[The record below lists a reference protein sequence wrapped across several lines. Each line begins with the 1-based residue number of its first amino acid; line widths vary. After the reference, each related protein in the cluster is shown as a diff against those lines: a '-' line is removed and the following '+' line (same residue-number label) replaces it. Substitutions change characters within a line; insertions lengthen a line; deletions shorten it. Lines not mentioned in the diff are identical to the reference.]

1 MSSKKPVL
9 KEVPDVVVNA
19 VTGATYKKGRF
30 LGKGGFARCYELTDI
45 KDQRLYAGKVVS
57 KLLLLKNHQRDK
69 MAQEIRIHRS
79 LQHKH
84 IVRMDGFFEDTDNV
98 YILLELCPRRSL
110 MELHKRRK
118 HVTEPEA
125 RYFTKQIVE
134 ACEYLHKNKIIH
146 RDLKL
151 GNLFLNEE
159 MEIKVGD
166 FGLATVVE
174 VDGQRKKTLCGTP
187 NYIAPE
193 MLDKKGHS
201 YEVDIWAI
209 GCILYTL
216 LVGKPPFETS
226 SLKDTYN
233 RIKNNNYSIPGRIS
247 EEAEQLIRRLLQTDP
262 EKRPTIHE
270 VSTFSY
276 IISFLAVSY
285 YAFFKSY
292 TPSRLPTSCLTM
304 APKFANTEIPDK
316 RSALNELRQENI
328 IISPKERMR
337 KDLLTVPVRPL
348 TSVPELQIVS
358 NTKHRIYEPRTTG
371 TGISYGSGDH
381 PLDCYLS
388 DLCRQL
394 AEVVNSMPK
403 ENPNIRDD
411 DVEDP
416 AAMPVFWI
424 SKWVD
429 YSDKYGLGYQ
439 LCDNSI
445 GVVFNDNTKMV
456 LDAAG
461 EQVQYLGRE
470 NDEHYYTVKH
480 YPEKL
485 QKKITLLQY
494 FKNYMSEHLQKAGA
508 DMPIR
513 EGDELARLP
522 VLRIWFRT
530 QSAIV
535 LHLTNGTLQLN
546 FFEDHTKLVI
556 CPLMGAATYIDSE
569 RNFRVLKL
577 AALVKYGCPKALH
590 DRLRYAKMMVERLM
604 SAHSARP
611 FSSVLTSM
619 ARHPSN
625 IAGNY

>member
-9 KEVPDVVVNA
+9 KEVPDIVVNTD
-19 VTGATYKKGRF
+19 TGATYKKGRF
-30 LGKGGFARCYELTDI
+30 LGKGGFARCYELTDT
-45 KDQRLYAGKVVS
+45 KDHKFYAGKVVS

-69 MAQEIRIHRS
+69 MAQEIRIHRT
-79 LQHKH
+79 LHHKH
-84 IVRMDGFFEDTDNV
+84 IVRMDGFFEDADNV

-118 HVTEPEA
+118 YVTEPES

-134 ACEYLHKNKIIH
+134 ACEYLHTNKIIH

-151 GNLFLNEE
+151 GNLFLNED

-233 RIKNNNYSIPGRIS
+233 RIKNNNYSIPSRIS
-247 EEAEQLIRRLLQTDP
+247 SEAEQLIRRLLQTDP

-270 VSTFSY
+270 VS
-276 IISFLAVSY
+276 Y
-285 YAFFKSY
+285 YAFFKGY

-328 IISPKERMR
+328 MLSPEERVR
-337 KDLLTVPVRPL
+337 KDLLAAPVRPL
-348 TSVPELQIVS
+348 TSVPELQVLPGV
-358 NTKHRIYEPRTTG
+358 KHRTSDPRAAG
-371 TGISYGSGDH
+371 MLHAAGDH
-381 PLDCYLS
+381 PSDCYLS

-394 AEVVNSMPK
+394 ADVVNSKPK
-403 ENPNIRDD
+403 DNSNIRDD
-411 DVEDP
+411 DLEDP

-470 NDEHYYTVKH
+470 NDEHYYTIKH

-494 FKNYMSEHLQKAGA
+494 FKNYMSEHLQKTGA

-535 LHLTNGTLQLN
+535 LHLSNGTLQLN

-577 AALVKYGCPKALH
+577 SALAKYGCPKPLL

-604 SAHSARP
+604 SAHPARP
-611 FSSVLTSM
+611 FLSTLTSVT
-619 ARHPSN
+619 RSSPST
-625 IAGNY
+625 AGNY

>member
-9 KEVPDVVVNA
+9 KEVPDVVVNTE
-19 VTGATYKKGRF
+19 TGSTYKKGRF
-30 LGKGGFARCYELTDI
+30 LGKGGFARCYELIDT
-45 KDQRLYAGKVVS
+45 KDDKFYAGKVVS

-69 MAQEIRIHRS
+69 MAQEIRIHRT
-79 LQHKH
+79 LHHKH
-84 IVRMDGFFEDTDNV
+84 IVRMDGFFEDSDNV

-118 HVTEPEA
+118 YVTEPES

-151 GNLFLNEE
+151 GNLFLNED

-233 RIKNNNYSIPGRIS
+233 RIKSNHYTIPGRIS
-247 EEAEQLIRRLLQTDP
+247 NEAEQLIRRLLQTDP
-262 EKRPTIHE
+262 ERRPTIHE
-270 VSTFSY
+270 VP
-276 IISFLAVSY
+276 Y
-285 YAFFKSY
+285 YSFFKGY

-304 APKFANTEIPDK
+304 APKFANVEIPDK
-316 RSALNELRQENI
+316 RSALNELKQENI
-328 IISPKERMR
+328 SQEEHVR
-337 KDLLTVPVRPL
+337 KDILAAPIRPL
-348 TSVPELQIVS
+348 TSVPELQVLS
-358 NTKHRIYEPRTTG
+358 GVKHRAYEPRAAG
-371 TGISYGSGDH
+371 MLHAAGDY
-381 PLDCYLS
+381 PSDCYLS

-394 AEVVNSMPK
+394 MEVVSSKPK
-403 ENPNIRDD
+403 DNPNIRDD
-411 DVEDP
+411 DLEDP

-535 LHLTNGTLQLN
+535 LHLSNGTLQLN

-556 CPLMGAATYIDSE
+556 CPLMGAATYIDGE

-577 AALVKYGCPKALH
+577 SALAKYGCPKSLLH
-590 DRLRYAKMMVERLM
+590 CRDRLRYAKMMVERLM
-604 SAHSARP
+604 SAHPGRP
-611 FSSVLTSM
+611 FLSTVSSATRSS
-619 ARHPSN
+619 PTT
-625 IAGNY
+625 AGNH

>member
-9 KEVPDVVVNA
+9 KEVPDVVVNPD
-19 VTGATYKKGRF
+19 TGVTYKKGRF

-45 KDQRLYAGKVVS
+45 MNQKLYAGKVVS

-69 MAQEIRIHRS
+69 MAQEIRIHRN

-84 IVRMDGFFEDTDNV
+84 IVRMDGFFEDPDNV

-118 HVTEPEA
+118 YITEPES

-134 ACEYLHKNKIIH
+134 ACEYLHENKIIH

-247 EEAEQLIRRLLQTDP
+247 DEAEQLIRRLLQTDP
-262 EKRPTIHE
+262 DKRPTIHE
-270 VSTFSY
+270 VSN
-276 IISFLAVSY
+276 
-285 YAFFKSY
+285 YAFFKGY

-328 IISPKERMR
+328 LISPKECVR
-337 KDLLTVPVRPL
+337 KDLLAVPVRPL
-348 TSVPELQIVS
+348 TSVPELQVLS
-358 NTKHRIYEPRTTG
+358 NVKHRVCDSRTA
-371 TGISYGSGDH
+371 GISCGVGDY
-381 PLDCYLS
+381 PSDCYLS
-388 DLCRQL
+388 GLCRQL
-394 AEVVNSMPK
+394 AEVVNSKPK
-403 ENPNIRDD
+403 DNPDIRDD
-411 DVEDP
+411 DLEDP

-494 FKNYMSEHLQKAGA
+494 FKNYMTEHLQKAGA

-577 AALVKYGCPKALH
+577 SALAKYGCPKALL

-604 SAHSARP
+604 LAHSARP
-611 FSSVLTSM
+611 FSSTLTSA
-619 ARHPSN
+619 ARPAPST
-625 IAGNY
+625 AGNY

>member
-9 KEVPDVVVNA
+9 KEVPDIVVNTD
-19 VTGATYKKGRF
+19 TGNTYKKGRF
-30 LGKGGFARCYELTDI
+30 LGKGGFARCYELTDM
-45 KDQRLYAGKVVS
+45 KDHKLYAGKVVS

-69 MAQEIRIHRS
+69 MAQEIRIHRT

-84 IVRMDGFFEDTDNV
+84 IVRMDGFFEDADNV

-118 HVTEPEA
+118 YVTEPES
-125 RYFTKQIVE
+125 RYFMKQIVE

-174 VDGQRKKTLCGTP
+174 IDGQRKKTLCGTP

-193 MLDKKGHS
+193 MLDKTGHS

-233 RIKNNNYSIPGRIS
+233 RIKNNNYSVPGRITA
-247 EEAEQLIRRLLQTDP
+247 EAEHLIRRLLQTNP
-262 EKRPTIHE
+262 ERRPTIYE
-270 VSTFSY
+270 VSCF
-276 IISFLAVSY
+276 
-285 YAFFKSY
+285 AFFKGY

-316 RSALNELRQENI
+316 RSALNELKQENVVT
-328 IISPKERMR
+328 SPKERVR
-337 KDLLTVPVRPL
+337 KDFLAAPVRPL
-348 TSVPELQIVS
+348 TSVPELQVVS
-358 NTKHRIYEPRTTG
+358 STKHRPCDIRG
-371 TGISYGSGDH
+371 GGDH
-381 PLDCYLS
+381 PSDCYLS

-394 AEVVNSMPK
+394 ADVVSSKPK
-403 ENPNIRDD
+403 DDPNIRDD
-411 DVEDP
+411 DLEDP

-456 LDAAG
+456 LNAAG
-461 EQVQYLGRE
+461 ERVQYLGRE
-470 NDEHYYTVKH
+470 NDECFYSITC

-508 DMPIR
+508 GMPIH
-513 EGDELARLP
+513 EDDDITRLP

-577 AALVKYGCPKALH
+577 SALAKYGCPKSLL

-604 SAHSARP
+604 SAHPGRSSLSALPSASRP
-611 FSSVLTSM
+611 
-619 ARHPSN
+619 APS
-625 IAGNY
+625 AVGNR